1 MLRDG
6 GLENS
11 EVFSYPLPPPHLSLS
26 LLPLP
31 LPLLKQAEEGLSVS
45 WDVDISMCGL
55 SCAL

>member
-11 EVFSYPLPPPHLSLS
+11 EVFSYPLPPPQLSLS
-26 LLPLP
+26 LLP